1 MAYREARLAGREEKL
16 LMIKEKKDVRLV
28 ALWRFAVSITLFNV
42 LGHAFFGF
50 EQSLAQPLAALITA
64 YSMEILLELIDAR
77 VNQRTP
83 RFAGGLRSLVNFLL
97 SAHITA
103 LAVAMLLYANERL
116 LPIVFATAVAV
127 GSKAIFRAPV
137 GNGTRHFLNPSNFGI
152 TLTLLLFPWVG
163 IAPPYHFTENLGGL
177 GNWIVPGLLIVSG
190 TLLNVQL
197 TKKGPLILGW
207 LGGFA
212 GQAVLRNLIFG
223 TPLVAALLPMTG
235 VAFLLFT
242 FYMVTDPGTTPF
254 KPRNQVVFGV
264 AVAAVYGLLVMM
276 HVVFGLFFALTI
288 VSILRGFCLYAHAF
302 SARRARSKAEVPASA
317 VVVGRTEL

>member
-1 MAYREARLAGREEKL
+1 MTH
-16 LMIKEKKDVRLV
+16 KKDPRLV
-28 ALWRFAVSITLFNV
+28 ALWRFAISITLFNV

-50 EQSLAQPLAALITA
+50 EQSYAQPLVALATA

-77 VNQRTP
+77 ANRRPP
-83 RFAGGLRSLVNFLL
+83 RFAGGLRPLVNFLL

-152 TLTLLLFPWVG
+152 TVTLLLFPWVG

-177 GNWIVPGLLIVSG
+177 ADWILPGLLVASG
-190 TLLNVQL
+190 TLLNVNL

-212 GQAVLRNLIFG
+212 GQAVLRNLLFD
-223 TPLVAALLPMTG
+223 TPLIAALLPMTG

-242 FYMVTDPGTTPF
+242 FYMITDPGTTPF
-254 KPRNQVVFGV
+254 KTRNQITFGV
-264 AVAAVYGLLVMM
+264 AVAVLYGLLVTV

-288 VSILRGFCLYAHAF
+288 VSTVRGLCLYAHAF
-302 SARRARSKAEVPASA
+302 AERRVRSKAEVPASA
-317 VVVGRTEL
+317 MVGRAGS

>member
-1 MAYREARLAGREEKL
+1 
-16 LMIKEKKDVRLV
+16 MIKEKKDVRLV

>member
-1 MAYREARLAGREEKL
+1 MPDT
-16 LMIKEKKDVRLV
+16 KKDIRLV
-28 ALWRFAVSITLFNV
+28 ALWRFAISITLFNV

-50 EQSLAQPLAALITA
+50 EQSFAQPLVALATA
-64 YSMEILLELIDAR
+64 YSMELLLELIDAR
-77 VNQRTP
+77 VDRRTP
-83 RFAGGLRSLVNFLL
+83 RFVGGLRPLANFLL

-116 LPIVFATAVAV
+116 LPIAFATAVAV
-127 GSKAIFRAPV
+127 GSKALFRAPV

-163 IAPPYHFTENLGGL
+163 IAPPYHFTENLSGAGD
-177 GNWIVPGLLIVSG
+177 WILPGLLIASG
-190 TLLNVQL
+190 TLLNVRL
-197 TKKGPLILGW
+197 TRKWPLILGW

-212 GQAVLRNLIFG
+212 GQAVLRNLVFG
-223 TPLVAALLPMTG
+223 TPLAAALLPMTG

-254 KPRNQVVFGV
+254 KPWAQAAFGI
-264 AVAAVYGLLVMM
+264 AVAAVYGLLVAV

-288 VSILRGFCLYAHAF
+288 VSAVRGLCLYAHALA
-302 SARRARSKAEVPASA
+302 ARKVRSKAEAPAPVLA
-317 VVVGRTEL
+317 GRAES

>member
-1 MAYREARLAGREEKL
+1 MTH
-16 LMIKEKKDVRLV
+16 KKDPRLV
-28 ALWRFAVSITLFNV
+28 ALWRFAISITLFNV

-50 EQSLAQPLAALITA
+50 EQSYAQPLVALATA

-77 VNQRTP
+77 ANRRPP
-83 RFAGGLRSLVNFLL
+83 RFAGGLRPLVNFLL

-152 TLTLLLFPWVG
+152 TVTLLLFPWVG

-177 GNWIVPGLLIVSG
+177 ADWILPGLLVASG
-190 TLLNVQL
+190 TLLNVNL

-212 GQAVLRNLIFG
+212 GQAVLRNLLFD
-223 TPLVAALLPMTG
+223 TPLIAALLPMTG

-242 FYMVTDPGTTPF
+242 FYMITDPGTTPF
-254 KPRNQVVFGV
+254 KTRNQITFGV
-264 AVAAVYGLLVMM
+264 AVAVLYGFLVTV

-288 VSILRGFCLYAHAF
+288 VSTVRGLCLYAHAF
-302 SARRARSKAEVPASA
+302 AERRVRSKAEVPASA
-317 VVVGRTEL
+317 MVGRAGS